1 MFWKNMKN
9 EPKQVLN
16 TTLWLSVLVFGLLGS
31 ARGLDEGMIAGT
43 TSQPS
48 FERQFQLKDPSKSA
62 SQQANELSN
71 ITAMVQIGSVG
82 GSLIAMF
89 VQDRIGRIRCLQEMI
104 ILWTVGVIIEVTSYS
119 QGQLLAGRFIAGLGI
134 GQSVVVGPTYLAEVA
149 PKNVRGLCTCIFSG
163 SVYLGVMLEYFVN
176 YSTTLHMSPNK
187 RIQWVLPTAVQ
198 FIFAGLLFIGSF
210 FINESPR
217 WLMKIGKDELAVET
231 LSKIRHLPVDDLYVQ
246 GEIVDVREQI
256 EREKQ
261 ALSGTSMFS
270 LLKELVST
278 KANRYR
284 LFLGIMV
291 QLLGQWSG
299 ANAVTV
305 YSPKFFSMLGIPSKT
320 DQMMYTAVL
329 GVIKFTSAIC
339 CALFLIDTIGRRRSL
354 YTGICLQFVSMLY
367 LGIYLTIVPATV
379 GADRSPSQKKAGG
392 AAIAAIYLSG
402 CGWALGWNSI
412 QYLINAEI
420 YTVRHRSLASGI
432 IMVFHFANQYG
443 NSKALPFM
451 RSGITDHGSMF
462 FFAGV
467 LLIGLAWSWFFLPE
481 VSGRSLESIDEM
493 FSLPWYQIGR
503 QGHKLVP
510 ETGTVIQI
518 QEEEEKKGGVIH
530 VENC

>member
-1 MFWKNMKN
+1 MFWKHMKN
-9 EPKQVLN
+9 EPRRVLN
-16 TTLWLSVLVFGLLGS
+16 STLWLSVIVFGLLGS

-43 TSQPS
+43 TSQAS
-48 FERQFQLKDPSKSA
+48 FERQFKLKDPSKSA
-62 SQQANELSN
+62 SQQADELSN

-82 GSLIAMF
+82 GALIAMF
-89 VQDRIGRIRCLQEMI
+89 VQDKIGRIKCLQEML
-104 ILWTVGVIIEVTSYS
+104 ILWSVGVIIEVTSYS

-163 SVYLGVMLEYFVN
+163 SVYLGVMLEYFAN
-176 YSTTLHMSPNK
+176 YSTTLHMSPTS
-187 RIQWVLPTAVQ
+187 RIQWVLPTSVQ

-217 WLMKIGKDELAVET
+217 WLMKIGKEELAVET
-231 LSKIRHLPVDDLYVQ
+231 LSKIRHLPVDDMYVQ
-246 GEIVDVREQI
+246 GEVVEVREQI

-261 ALSGTSMFS
+261 ALSGTNVWS

-320 DQMMYTAVL
+320 DQMMYTAIP
-329 GVIKFTSAIC
+329 GVIKLVAAIS

-354 YTGICLQFVSMLY
+354 YAGICLQFVSMLC
-367 LGIYLTIVPATV
+367 LGIYLAIVPASV
-379 GADRSPSQKKAGG
+379 GTDRTPSQKKAGG

-443 NSKALPFM
+443 NSKALPYM

-467 LLIGLAWSWFFLPE
+467 LLVGLVWSWFFLPE
-481 VSGRSLESIDEM
+481 VSGRSLESIDDM

-510 ETGTVIQI
+510 QTSTVIQM
-518 QEEEEKKGGVIH
+518 QEETKKGGVVHI
-530 VENC
+530 ENC